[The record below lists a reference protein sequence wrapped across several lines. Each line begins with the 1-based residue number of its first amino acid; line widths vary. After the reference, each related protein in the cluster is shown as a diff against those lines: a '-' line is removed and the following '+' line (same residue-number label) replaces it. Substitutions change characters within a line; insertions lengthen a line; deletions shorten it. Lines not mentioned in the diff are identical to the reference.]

1 MEGQIAA
8 AAALLQQS
16 HQVVAL
22 TGAGLSTPSGIP
34 DFRSPSS
41 GVWEKVDPMAVASLT
56 AFRRHPQAFFD
67 WVRPLTHTILTA
79 QPNPA
84 HLALVQMECY
94 GPLKA
99 IITQNIDMLHTRA
112 GSKTVY
118 EVHGHLREA
127 TCLSCGEIR
136 PAEPFLTQVVEART
150 IPICPQCGGVMK
162 PNVILFGEALPWTI
176 FQQAQS
182 AAATC
187 DLMLVAG
194 SSLEVAPVGD
204 LPYLAKRNRARLI
217 IINYGETH
225 LDSLADIVIRGNV
238 AEVLPLLAQS
248 FLPQS

>member
-1 MEGQIAA
+1 MERQIAA

-34 DFRSPSS
+34 DFRSPRS
-41 GVWEKVDPMAVASLT
+41 GIWEHVDPMVVASLA

-84 HLALVQMECY
+84 HLALAQLECY

-112 GSKTVY
+112 GSKIVY

-127 TCLSCGEIR
+127 TCILCGFFCL
-136 PAEPFLTQVVEART
+136 AESLLTQVVKEKT
-150 IPICPQCGGVMK
+150 IPLCPQCGGVMK
-162 PNVILFGEALPWTI
+162 PNVILFGEALPWGV
-176 FQQAQS
+176 FQQAQT

-225 LDSLADIVIRGNV
+225 LDSLADVVIHGNV
-238 AEVLPLLAQS
+238 ADVLPQLARS
-248 FLPQS
+248 FLPK

>member
-1 MEGQIAA
+1 MERQIAA

-34 DFRSPSS
+34 DFRSPRI
-41 GVWEKVDPMAVASLT
+41 WEHVDPMVVASLA

-84 HLALVQMECY
+84 HLALAQLECY

-112 GSKTVY
+112 GSKIVY

-127 TCLSCGEIR
+127 TCILCGFFCL
-136 PAEPFLTQVVEART
+136 AESLLTQVVKEKT
-150 IPICPQCGGVMK
+150 IQLCPQCGGVMK
-162 PNVILFGEALPWTI
+162 PRPRPAISCWSLVHRWKWPPSVICLIWPNETAP
-176 FQQAQS
+176 
-182 AAATC
+182 
-187 DLMLVAG
+187 G
-194 SSLEVAPVGD
+194 SSSSITAKPTWIVWPMLLFTATSPTYCPNWRD
-204 LPYLAKRNRARLI
+204 HFYRSNHYLCREHPR
-217 IINYGETH
+217 
-225 LDSLADIVIRGNV
+225 
-238 AEVLPLLAQS
+238 
-248 FLPQS
+248 